1 MRVRE
6 TDAVVSDGSS
16 AKKPEDREVRQRIL
30 DEASAVFAEAG
41 YEGAKVQEIARRVG
55 ISAPAM
61 YWHFENKS
69 DIFASVLEEDYR
81 TFQERIDAGVTS
93 DDPAEKLYQII
104 CSHVRSQINGRDPS
118 SPSAT
123 TFTISQLTR
132 HLPED
137 RQSKIRSQ
145 QRDYLRLV
153 ESVLEEGLA
162 AGSFEIDNVTVTA
175 FSLVNLAEYVIT
187 WYRPSGQLGVDEVAH
202 LHGMLALRMVQTHLP
217 GLDDLGTDPSQ
228 P

>member
-1 MRVRE
+1 
-6 TDAVVSDGSS
+6 
-16 AKKPEDREVRQRIL
+16 
-30 DEASAVFAEAG
+30 
-41 YEGAKVQEIARRVG
+41 
-55 ISAPAM
+55 M

-81 TFQERIDAGVTS
+81 TFQERIDAGVTG
-93 DDPAEKLYQII
+93 DDPAAKLYQII

-132 HLPED
+132 LLPED
-137 RQSKIRSQ
+137 RQAKIRAQ
-145 QRDYLRLV
+145 QRAYLSLI
-153 ESVLEEGLA
+153 EGVLEEGRDN
-162 AGSFEIDNVTVTA
+162 GTFEIDNVTVTA

-202 LHGMLALRMVQTHLP
+202 LHGVLALRMVQTHLP
-217 GLDDLGTDPSQ
+217 DLDWLRTDPPQ